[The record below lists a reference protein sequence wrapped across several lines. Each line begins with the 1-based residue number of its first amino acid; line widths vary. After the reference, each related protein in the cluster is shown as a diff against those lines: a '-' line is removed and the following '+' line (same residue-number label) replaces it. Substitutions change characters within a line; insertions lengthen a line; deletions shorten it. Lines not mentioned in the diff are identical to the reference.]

1 MPIEVLT
8 DATIAINS
16 VVLSDHAND
25 VKVNYSAEI
34 KEKTAFGETTK
45 SKLSGLKDW
54 NIDLT
59 FMQDFDASQVDATL
73 FPLVGAAAFP
83 VKVRRNSAAISAT
96 NPEFQ
101 GDALLASYSPI
112 SGKHG
117 EVHTVSVKLE
127 GTGTLTRATA

>member
-1 MPIEVLT
+1 MPVEVLT
-8 DATIAINS
+8 DARVEINS

-25 VKVNYSAEI
+25 VKINYSAEI

-45 SKLSGLKDW
+45 SKLPGVKDW
-54 NIDLT
+54 SLDIT
-59 FMQDFDASQVDATL
+59 FLQDFDATKVDATL

-83 VKVRRNSAAISAT
+83 VKVRRTSAAISAT

-101 GDALLASYSPI
+101 GSALVASYPPI

-117 EVHTVSVKLE
+117 DPHTISIKLE
-127 GTGTLTRATA
+127 GTGTLTRAVA